1 MKHILAVIFL
11 LITGISFSQ
20 TLKKYPVGQSGCSYY
35 NYCEA
40 SFKTSVSQDSSTIYN
55 GECVAGEVAYGVIC
69 VKLLNPIPENQL
81 AEEMLI
87 AYLDYLKQSFGIN
100 KATGYGKGHRLA
112 NDENTRGVLD
122 YWQDQ
127 ENNNW
132 KVKGWTNGKL
142 IAVLY
147 AYSPKQLPE
156 PKINVFLDGFRF
168 SGTK

>member
-1 MKHILAVIFL
+1 MKHSLTLILI
-11 LITGISFSQ
+11 LITGKSFSQ

-35 NYCEA
+35 SYCEA

-55 GECVAGEVAYGVIC
+55 GECITGEFAYGVIC
-69 VKLLNPIPENQL
+69 VKLLNPITENKP
-81 AEEMLI
+81 AEDMLI

-100 KATGYGKGHRLA
+100 KASGYGKGHRLA

-132 KVKGWTNGKL
+132 KVKGWTNGKY

-147 AYSPKQLPE
+147 SYSLKQLPE
-156 PKINVFLDGFRF
+156 PKINIFLDGFRF
-168 SGTK
+168 PATK